1 MTDMHPDFPVVTGDY
16 PMTKGWHIALPLEF
30 NRRIDEDSLVLW
42 RPDLTF
48 WINVWHSEGKV
59 AMADI
64 LERLRAE
71 ASPARTGEQ
80 VDTTDAM
87 IRLTYD
93 LAEDDSERADADSSS
108 INGFVIVPTGYVQI
122 SAYYDAPDA
131 RVLAG
136 QIIRSIAADS

>member
-16 PMTKGWHIALPLEF
+16 AMTKGWHIALPEEF
-30 NRRIDEDSLVLW
+30 NRRIDEGSLVLW
-42 RPDLTF
+42 RTELTF
-48 WINVWHSEGKV
+48 WINVWNSEGKV
-59 AMADI
+59 AMAEV

-80 VDTTDAM
+80 VDTTDTM

-122 SAYYDAPDA
+122 SAYYDSPDA

-136 QIIRSIAADS
+136 VIIRSIAADS